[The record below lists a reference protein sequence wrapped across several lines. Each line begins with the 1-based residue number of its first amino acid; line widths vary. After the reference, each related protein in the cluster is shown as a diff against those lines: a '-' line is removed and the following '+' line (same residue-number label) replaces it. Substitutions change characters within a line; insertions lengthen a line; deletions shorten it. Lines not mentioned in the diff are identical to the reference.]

1 MIVQIPPVLKV
12 PAKRVKNQN
21 LRKKAKRSRPKVAVL
36 QVLTRRRRNQ
46 NLLRKVKRARRAVR
60 VHPKA
65 FNQSTP

>member
-1 MIVQIPPVLKV
+1 MIVLIPPVLKV
-12 PAKRVKNQN
+12 PAKNQN
-21 LRKKAKRSRPKVAVL
+21 HRKKAKRSRPKVAVL

-65 FNQSTP
+65 FNQLTP

>member
-12 PAKRVKNQN
+12 PAKRVRDQN
-21 LRKKAKRSRPKVAVL
+21 HRKKAKRSRPKVAAL
-36 QVLTRRRRNQ
+36 QVLTKRRNQ
-46 NLLRKVKRARRAVR
+46 NHLRKVKKARRAVR